1 MALKIQEWNP
11 ELGNY
16 EVFHHYGTPD
26 GQLMDGKDPSIGTGI
41 QNNLNIP
48 IGGGE
53 NVYYIPGSSAE
64 TRDNNF
70 WTMGGATG
78 GMDSI
83 QQLIAQQAARA
94 TQGYGYPTPTVTQQS
109 ADPIRDIIEQR
120 QGMYPAPPQQDAI
133 GQMIEQ
139 RQDMYPVQQQL
150 QQQQQANN
158 FGGFSLDGTRNWLS
172 NVWNSIRGPRDVPG
186 VANNMATNTP
196 GVAQVNTP
204 TTTTTGG
211 LNSLDPMTAAAQGIA
226 AKNGMKINPETGQ
239 WDPMGWQDLSLN
251 QKLNTGLS
259 AAQDIWGLYS
269 GFKGL
274 GMAKK
279 QMEQQQRQWDK
290 TYQANAKAQ
299 NADSWLR
306 SMNLNN
312 GNAQAAQRA
321 YNKDKLDERG

>member
-16 EVFHHYGTPD
+16 EVFHQYGTPD
-26 GQLMDGKDPSIGTGI
+26 GQLIDGKDPSIGTGI

-70 WTMGGATG
+70 WTLGGATG

-83 QQLIAQQAARA
+83 QQLLAQQAAMA
-94 TQGYGYPTPTVTQQS
+94 TQGYNPAVPTVTGQS
-109 ADPIRDIIEQR
+109 TDPLRDLIEQR
-120 QGMYPAPPQQDAI
+120 QGMYQPSPQQDAI
-133 GQMIEQ
+133 GQMIEA
-139 RQDMYPVQQQL
+139 RQGMYPAQQQT
-150 QQQQQANN
+150 NN
-158 FGGFSLDGTRNWLS
+158 STGFSLDGTRNWLS
-172 NVWNSIRGPRDVPG
+172 NVWNSIRGPRDVAG
-186 VANNMATNTP
+186 VANNMATATP
-196 GVAQVNTP
+196 GVAQVSTP
-204 TTTTTGG
+204 TTASTSTTGG

-226 AKNGMKINPETGQ
+226 AKNGMKINPQTGQ
-239 WDPMGWQDLSLN
+239 WDPMGWQDLSFN

-290 TYQANAKAQ
+290 TYQANARAQ

-321 YNKDKLDERG
+321 YNKDKIDEQG

>member
-26 GQLMDGKDPSIGTGI
+26 GQLMDGKDPSIPTGI
-41 QNNLNIP
+41 LNNIDIP
-48 IGGGE
+48 LGGGE
-53 NVYYIPGSSAE
+53 NVYYIPNSSSE
-64 TRDNNF
+64 TRENNF
-70 WTMGGATG
+70 WTPGGATG

-83 QQLIAQQAARA
+83 QQFLAQREAMA
-94 TQGYGYPTPTVTQQS
+94 TQGYNPATDPLPANMQQS
-109 ADPIRDIIEQR
+109 ADPLRALIEQR
-120 QGMYPAPPQQDAI
+120 QGMYPPSPQQDAM
-133 GQMIEQ
+133 GQLIQQ
-139 RQDMYPVQQQL
+139 RQGMYPA
-150 QQQQQANN
+150 QQQQTNN
-158 FGGFSLDGTRNWLS
+158 STGFSLDGTRNWLS
-172 NVWNSIRGPRDVPG
+172 NVWNSIRGPGDAAG
-186 VANNMATNTP
+186 VANSMASNTP
-196 GVAQVNTP
+196 GVAQVNSP
-204 TTTTTGG
+204 TTGG

-226 AKNGMKINPETGQ
+226 AQNGMKINPQTGQ
-239 WDPMGWQDLSLN
+239 WDPMGWQDMSFN

-269 GFKGL
+269 GFKGMS
-274 GMAKK
+274 MAKK

-321 YNKDKLDERG
+321 YDKDRLSEQG

>member
-11 ELGNY
+11 EIGNY

-26 GQLMDGKDPSIGTGI
+26 GKLMDGKDPSIGTGI

-70 WTMGGATG
+70 WTLGGATG

-109 ADPIRDIIEQR
+109 ADPIRDLIEQR
-120 QGMYPAPPQQDAI
+120 QGMYPAAPQQDAI
-133 GQMIEQ
+133 GQMIEA
-139 RQDMYPVQQQL
+139 RQGMYPVQQQT
-150 QQQQQANN
+150 NN
-158 FGGFSLDGTRNWLS
+158 SNGFSLNGTRNWLS
-172 NVWNSIRGPRDVPG
+172 NVWNSIKGPRDVAG

-196 GVAQVNTP
+196 GVAQVSTP
-204 TTTTTGG
+204 TTASTTTTGG

-226 AKNGMKINPETGQ
+226 ARNGMKINPQTGQ
-239 WDPMGWQDLSLN
+239 WDPMGWQDLSFN

-312 GNAQAAQRA
+312 GNAQAAQRS
-321 YNKDKLDERG
+321 YEKDRLNEKG

>member
-11 ELGNY
+11 ELNNY
-16 EVFHHYGTPD
+16 EVFHQYGTPD
-26 GQLMDGKDPSIGTGI
+26 GKLVDGKDPSIGTGI

-48 IGGGE
+48 LGGGE
-53 NVYYIPGSSAE
+53 NTYYIPGSSAE
-64 TRDNNF
+64 TLDNNF
-70 WTMGGATG
+70 WTLGGATG

-83 QQLIAQQAARA
+83 QQLMAQQAARA
-94 TQGYGYPTPTVTQQS
+94 TQGYNPALPAITQQS
-109 ADPIRDIIEQR
+109 TDPIRDMIEQR
-120 QGMYPAPPQQDAI
+120 QGMYQPSPQQDAM
-133 GQMIEQ
+133 GQMIQQ
-139 RQDMYPVQQQL
+139 RQQT
-150 QQQQQANN
+150 NN
-158 FGGFSLDGTRNWLS
+158 SNGFSLDGTRNWLS
-172 NVWNSIRGPRDVPG
+172 NVWNSIKGPRDATG
-186 VANNMATNTP
+186 VANNMTVNTP
-196 GVAQVNTP
+196 GVAQVSTP
-204 TTTTTGG
+204 TTTTAG
-211 LNSLDPMTAAAQGIA
+211 SLANMDPMARMAAATEQGIA
-226 AKNGMKINPETGQ
+226 AKNGMKINPQTGQ

-279 QMEQQQRQWDK
+279 QMDQQQRQWNK

-312 GNAQAAQRA
+312 GNAQAAQRS
-321 YNKDKLDERG
+321 YEKDRLNEKG

>member
-11 ELGNY
+11 ELNNY
-16 EVFHHYGTPD
+16 EVFHKYGTPD
-26 GQLMDGKDPSIGTGI
+26 GKLMDGKDPSIGTGI

-48 IGGGE
+48 LGGGE
-53 NVYYIPGSSAE
+53 NTYYIPGSSAE
-64 TRDNNF
+64 TLDNNF
-70 WTMGGATG
+70 WTLGGATG

-83 QQLIAQQAARA
+83 QQLMAQQAARA
-94 TQGYGYPTPTVTQQS
+94 TQGYNPALPAITQQS
-109 ADPIRDIIEQR
+109 ADPIRDMIEQR
-120 QGMYPAPPQQDAI
+120 QGMHQPSPQQDAM
-133 GQMIEQ
+133 GQMIQQ
-139 RQDMYPVQQQL
+139 RQQT
-150 QQQQQANN
+150 NN
-158 FGGFSLDGTRNWLS
+158 SNGFSLDGTRNWLS
-172 NVWNSIRGPRDVPG
+172 NVWNSIKGPRDATG
-186 VANNMATNTP
+186 VANNMTANTP
-196 GVAQVNTP
+196 GVAQVSAP
-204 TTTTTGG
+204 TTATGN
-211 LNSLDPMTAAAQGIA
+211 LANMDPMARMAAATEQGIA
-226 AKNGMKINPETGQ
+226 AKNGMKINPQTGQ

-279 QMEQQQRQWDK
+279 QMDQQQRQWDK

-312 GNAQAAQRA
+312 GNAQAAQRS
-321 YNKDKLDERG
+321 YEKDRLNEKG